1 MSSKK
6 HLIKIL
12 KENNCII
19 VNKDLELSSGLKSNI
34 YYDIKKAAGIPET
47 FTCIV
52 NELKK
57 IIPKNSS
64 IVAVS
69 TGGIPFGAALSYEY
83 KNSFAY
89 VRSSRKVYGMNN
101 MIEGYID
108 YNKPVYVIDDV
119 CTTGSSIIKARNTIG
134 LSEKECNLV
143 CIVNRSKHKLN
154 IKSILEV
161 EWFIK

>member
-1 MSSKK
+1 MSAKDK
-6 HLIKIL
+6 LINLL
-12 KENNCII
+12 KENNCIFE
-19 VNKDLELSSGLKSNI
+19 NKDLELSSGFKSNI

-47 FTCIV
+47 FSFIV
-52 NELKK
+52 NELKN

-64 IVAVS
+64 IVSVS
-69 TGGIPFGAALSYEY
+69 TGGIPYGAALSYEY

-89 VRSSRKVYGMNN
+89 VRSNRKAYGMKN

-108 YNKPVYVIDDV
+108 YNKPIYILDDV

-134 LSEKECNLV
+134 LNEKECFLV

-154 IKSILEV
+154 ISSIIEL
-161 EWFIK
+161 K